1 MSRGAVP
8 LGAARGI
15 PEPAPR
21 TVGTDPVTE
30 AIAQIAAGRPVV
42 VLDAADRENE
52 GDLVMAADAATP
64 EWLALFCRHGSGY
77 ICAPM
82 SHERADDLRL
92 PLMVARGEESLGT
105 AFTVTVDARHGISTG
120 ISAADRSRTLA
131 LLADPSTVAADLVR
145 PGHVLPLRAHPG
157 GLQARPGHTE
167 AAVELTRLA
176 GRGEVGVIVELV
188 EDDGSMRRGESCRR
202 FADEHG
208 LLLITI
214 ADLRAHLRAHLNA
227 HLSAD
232 LGAHLGA
239 PAPAPQLTRRVSQA
253 RLPTGAGEFNAVGY
267 RDAAGTEH
275 MALVLGD
282 VETGGGLGSGP
293 GGPGNGPGSGSS
305 EEPVLVRVHS
315 ECLTG
320 DVFGSARC
328 DCGPQLSQAMA
339 EVAAAGRGVIVYLC
353 GHEGRGI
360 GLAAKLAA
368 YRLQDTGRD
377 TVDANLDLGLPVDG
391 RDYGV
396 AAQILADLGVG
407 PVTLLTN
414 NPAKVADLR
423 RHGVDVRSRRPIV
436 VAATP
441 ESLRYLEAKRR
452 RMGHDLPARAELEVA
467 R

>member
-8 LGAARGI
+8 LGVARGI
-15 PEPAPR
+15 PEPVPG
-21 TVGTDPVTE
+21 TVRTDPVAE

-42 VLDAADRENE
+42 ELDAADRENE
-52 GDLVMAADAATP
+52 GDLILAADAATP

-188 EDDGSMRRGESCRR
+188 EEDGSMRRGESCRR

-214 ADLRAHLRAHLNA
+214 ADIRAHLGARLGAH
-227 HLSAD
+227 

-239 PAPAPQLTRRVSQA
+239 PAAAPAPQLTRRVSQA

-267 RDAAGTEH
+267 RDSAGTEH

-282 VETGGGLGSGP
+282 V
-293 GGPGNGPGSGSS
+293 GPGSGPSDGS
-305 EEPVLVRVHS
+305 EPVLVRVHS

-391 RDYGV
+391 RDYAV
-396 AAQILADLGVG
+396 AAQILADLRVG

>member
-1 MSRGAVP
+1 
-8 LGAARGI
+8 
-15 PEPAPR
+15 
-21 TVGTDPVTE
+21 
-30 AIAQIAAGRPVV
+30 VV

-52 GDLVMAADAATP
+52 GDLIMAADAATP

-214 ADLRAHLRAHLNA
+214 ADIRAHLGAR
-227 HLSAD
+227 

-239 PAPAPQLTRRVSQA
+239 RLGAPAAAPAPQLTRRVSQA

-267 RDAAGTEH
+267 RDSAGTEH

-282 VETGGGLGSGP
+282 V
-293 GGPGNGPGSGSS
+293 GPGSGPSDGS
-305 EEPVLVRVHS
+305 EPVLVRVHS

-391 RDYGV
+391 RDYAV